1 MARPPKPAAAIKQN
15 NSVSHRTKAELATR
29 EKAEADLLT
38 GTALIETDEI
48 ASDPVAHNE
57 FMRLVGIMAHIG
69 KNDELYG
76 SASRRYCLNAAQ
88 LAELNEDIKTLRSD
102 MDAATDFETRNK
114 ARNAWIKEKQLAAQI
129 RNEMVKF
136 ENDNGMTVAASLR
149 MIPKKPEEVK
159 DPLLEILN
167 S

>member
-1 MARPPKPAAAIKQN
+1 MARPPKPAAALKQN
-15 NSVSHRTKAELATR
+15 NDVCRKTKAELAIR
-29 EKAEADLLT
+29 ERAEAALLT
-38 GTALIETDEI
+38 GAAIIETPDV
-48 ASDPVAHNE
+48 AGDPIAHNE
-57 FMRLVGIMAHIG
+57 FMRLLDVMGNIG

-76 SASRRYCLNAAQ
+76 APARRYCLNASQ
-88 LAELNEDIKTLRSD
+88 LAMLNEDIKALRAD
-102 MDAATDFETRNK
+102 MNEAKDFETRNK
-114 ARNAWIKEKQLAAQI
+114 ARNAWIRENQLAAQI